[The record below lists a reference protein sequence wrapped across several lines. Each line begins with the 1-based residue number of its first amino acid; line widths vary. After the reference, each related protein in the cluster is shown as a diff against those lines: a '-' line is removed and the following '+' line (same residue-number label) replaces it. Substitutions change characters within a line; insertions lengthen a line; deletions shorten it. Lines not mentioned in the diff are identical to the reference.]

1 MLRLHPINPAEAV
14 IAPFFDPALSPEQE
28 WTLESGPGTQNL
40 RVGRA
45 YTTTLYWD
53 MAEPGQTLLTWT
65 WEGELDVSHYNGLFI
80 QAAIPA
86 WVTMTLSACVDGIW
100 QVICQSRGCDSHEDY
115 SGPFHGQVLQGL
127 RIELVS
133 QTSSAGAFGTYY
145 IGVYDQR
152 RLDDWLAYEHP
163 AVYPTDWPEFIKP
176 EQAWGALAPQFGLYF
191 DAGDVDALRRKI
203 SSPPY
208 QAFSEALRAQALACL
223 TLKPEQHI
231 RHYMPC
237 GESPWAYS
245 ARSRDRRPALWGPL
259 ELCAFFGLIDHDAR
273 LVKMAARI
281 AVSLAHMP
289 QWSEG
294 FVEHDFPGS
303 AVNWRSF
310 YQNNVCMAIAAALDW
325 IGGALT
331 EHAREVICH
340 SLYFKGLTPIKFDF
354 ARYEYI
360 YHMNQAVVFSAGR
373 IAGLVALG
381 HHWPRLGW
389 ELAQAHQDLDE
400 TARNII
406 LDDGGYGE
414 GPGYYSGVMFYML
427 CSYLLLA
434 KHGHTAA
441 QQLAPPGVLKGA
453 DYFGPFVSS
462 AGLATRLSLSDGAQN
477 QLPSDWIAMFAQLTG
492 DARWNKLL
500 ADFLQA
506 DVAQIAALPSNKIW
520 ATTGVRTLIFG
531 PDNLGQQANIVPVF
545 KIHTGAGHATSCRPA
560 EKGLLRLHLC
570 GASATEGHSHE
581 DKGALLLESFGEAL
595 LIDRGITVYGD
606 PITGLLKQARLHNL
620 VTPVGA
626 DGREMSQLNPCPQA
640 ACPAGLGDEQQ
651 LHLTIDASAAWGQPV
666 LRAVRAIDSD
676 HPLHFTLTDEIDLAQ
691 ALPVVFNLH
700 SYAPIQ
706 ISGNQA
712 TFTGSKSE
720 LTVTWQWAGEV
731 ITCAQELCDG
741 EHQPVYHLAVR
752 APAAANHKLV
762 TEFEVR

>member
-14 IAPFFDPALSPEQE
+14 IAPFFDPALTPEQE
-28 WTLESGPGTQNL
+28 WTLQSAPGTQNL

-53 MAEPGQTLLTWT
+53 MAKPKQTIFTWT
-65 WEGELDVSHYNGLFI
+65 WQGELNVSGYDGLFI
-80 QAAIPA
+80 QAAIPT
-86 WVTMTLSACVDGIW
+86 WVTMKLSACADGTW
-100 QVICQSRGCDSHEDY
+100 QTICEARGCDSHEDY
-115 SGPFHGQVLQGL
+115 SGPFHGQTLQGL

-133 QTSSAGAFGTYY
+133 QSASAGAFGTYY

-163 AVYPTDWPEFIKP
+163 DVYPPDWPEFIKP
-176 EQAWGALAPQFGLYF
+176 EQAWSELAPQFGLYF
-191 DAGDVDALRRKI
+191 DAGDLAALRHKL

-208 QAFSEALRAQALACL
+208 QALTEALRAQALACL
-223 TLKPEQHI
+223 TLEPEKQI
-231 RHYMPC
+231 RHYIPC

-259 ELCAFFGLIDHDAR
+259 ELCAFFGLIDHDPR
-273 LVKMAARI
+273 LVKIAARI
-281 AVSLAHMP
+281 AISLAHMP

-310 YQNNVCMAIAAALDW
+310 YQNNVSLALAAALDW

-340 SLYFKGLTPIKFDF
+340 SLFFKGLTPIKFDF

-373 IAGLVALG
+373 VGTLVALA
-381 HHWPRLGW
+381 HHWPRMSW
-389 ELAQAHQDLDE
+389 ELAQAQRDLDE
-400 TARNII
+400 TARNI
-406 LDDGGYGE
+406 LLQDGGYGE

-427 CSYLLLA
+427 CAYLLLA
-434 KHGHTAA
+434 KHAHTAA
-441 QQLAPPGVLKGA
+441 GQLMPPGVLQGA

-462 AGLATRLSLSDGAQN
+462 AGKALRLPLSDGAQN
-477 QLPSDWIAMFAQLTG
+477 QLSSDWIAMFAHVTG
-492 DARWNKLL
+492 DARWNSLL

-506 DVAQIAALPSNKIW
+506 DVAQIATSPANKIW
-520 ATTGVRTLIFG
+520 ATTSVRTLIFG
-531 PDNLGQQANIVPVF
+531 PGDLAQQANIVPTF
-545 KIHTGAGHATSCRPA
+545 KIHAGAGHATSCRPTP
-560 EKGLLRLHLC
+560 KGMVRLHLC

-581 DKGALLLESFGEAL
+581 DKGALLLEAFGEAF

-620 VTPVGA
+620 ITPVGA

-640 ACPAGLGDEQQ
+640 VCPTGSGDAQQ
-651 LHLTIDASAAWGQPV
+651 LHLTVDASAAWSQPV
-666 LRAVRAIDSD
+666 LRLTRSIDSND
-676 HPLHFTLTDEIDLAQ
+676 PLHFTLTDEIDLAQ
-691 ALPVVFNLH
+691 PLPVVFHLH
-700 SYAPIQ
+700 AYTPIH
-706 ISGNQA
+706 STGNRA
-712 TFTGSKSE
+712 TFTGHTGE

-731 ITCAQELCDG
+731 ISCSQELCDG

-752 APAAANHKLV
+752 APAARSHKLV
-762 TEFEVR
+762 TQLEVH